1 MSINFRDKEYGAIS
15 MKNPESGFSLVELT
29 VVCVI
34 LIIISAI
41 AIPNIV
47 QANANYKLNAA
58 GHSVASLLQQARMQA
73 VKNNQPQYAQYTAS
87 GLAFVNDGST
97 TTYAVGNADVALAG
111 GLAFNAAPTPDHGQ
125 LDNYVGG
132 VGAVIQLGGNIGFN
146 ARGLPCVANG
156 NTCPSGNTAFE
167 WFIQNGNRGW
177 EVVTVT
183 PSGRIKSWR
192 LAQATNGTCGYT
204 ACWQ

>member
-1 MSINFRDKEYGAIS
+1 MLVNFRKKEYGAIS

-29 VVCVI
+29 VVSVI

-41 AIPNIV
+41 AIPNIM
-47 QANANYKLNAA
+47 QANRNYQLDGA

-73 VKNNQPQYAQYTAS
+73 VKNNLPQYAQYTAG

-97 TTYAVGNADVALAG
+97 TTYAVGNPDVALAG
-111 GLAFNAAPTPDHGQ
+111 TLTFNAAPTANHSQ
-125 LDNYVGG
+125 LDAFIGGTSPQVGG
-132 VGAVIQLGGNIGFN
+132 TIGFN
-146 ARGLPCVANG
+146 ARGLPCTANG
-156 NTCPSGNTAFE
+156 NTCPSGSTGFE
-167 WFIQNGNRGW
+167 WFVQNANNGW
-177 EVVTVT
+177 EAVTVT

-192 LAQATNGTCGYT
+192 LNQATNGTCGYA